1 MQKSDRVKYFDNF
14 GQIKLRKVAM
24 KPFKSGALVASWLL
38 RVTLLWFVYE
48 RYFDT
53 FPGFDL
59 KAFTFYIHSGYIL
72 FAVLLLAGGF
82 MQKPSL
88 TVISGLTLFILP
100 IVQLIRDFPDEPLSE
115 VSLYLLPLSIGF
127 YFFTAGNNP

>member
-1 MQKSDRVKYFDNF
+1 
-14 GQIKLRKVAM
+14 M
-24 KPFKSGALVASWLL
+24 KPFKPGALVASWLL
-38 RVTLLWFVYE
+38 RITLLWFVYE

-59 KAFTFYIHSGYIL
+59 KAFSFYIHSGYIL

-88 TVISGLTLFILP
+88 TVIAGLAIFILP
-100 IVQLIRDFPDEPLSE
+100 IVQLIRDYPDEPLS
-115 VSLYLLPLSIGF
+115 VVLLYLLPLSIGF